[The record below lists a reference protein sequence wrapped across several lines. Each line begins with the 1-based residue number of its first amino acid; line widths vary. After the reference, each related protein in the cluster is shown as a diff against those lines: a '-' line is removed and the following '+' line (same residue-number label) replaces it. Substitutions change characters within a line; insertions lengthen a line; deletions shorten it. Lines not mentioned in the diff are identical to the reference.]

1 MKKGDYVVIAAV
13 LLISLLLFIPSFV
26 PSGEKTAEVYVD
38 GEKVKT
44 VSLSSLKAE
53 ERFSVA
59 GCEILFEKDGASFV
73 KSDCKDQL
81 CVKCGKLK
89 NAGDSMACVPN
100 RVVIA
105 VRAEKNDDYDIM
117 AY

>member
-1 MKKGDYVVIAAV
+1 MKKGDYLVIAAV
-13 LLISLLLFIPSFV
+13 LLVCLLLFIPSFL
-26 PSGEKTAEVYVD
+26 PSDEKTAEVYVD

-44 VSLSSLKAE
+44 VSLSSLKDE
-53 ERFSVA
+53 EHFSAA
-59 GCEILFEKDGASFV
+59 GCEILFEKDGASFIE
-73 KSDCKDQL
+73 SDCPDQL

-100 RVVIA
+100 KVVLT
-105 VRAEKNDDYDIM
+105 VKAEKNDDYDMM

>member
-1 MKKGDYVVIAAV
+1 MKKGDIFVLAAV
-13 LLISLLLFIPSFV
+13 LLICMLLFIPSFL
-26 PSGEKTAEVYVD
+26 PSDEKTAEVYVD

-53 ERFSVA
+53 ERFTAA
-59 GCEILFEKDGASFV
+59 GCEILFEKDGASFIE
-73 KSDCKDQL
+73 SDCPDQL

-89 NAGDSMACVPN
+89 KNGDSMACVPN
-100 RVVIA
+100 RVVVT
-105 VRAEKNDDYDIM
+105 VRSEKENNYDIL

>member
-13 LLISLLLFIPSFV
+13 LLISLLLFLPSFF
-26 PSGEKTAEVYVD
+26 PAEEKTAEVYVD
-38 GEKVKT
+38 GEKVKS
-44 VSLSSLKAE
+44 VAFSSLKAE
-53 ERFSVA
+53 ERFTVS

-100 RVVIA
+100 RVVVA

>member
-1 MKKGDYVVIAAV
+1 MKKGDYLVIAAV
-13 LLISLLLFIPSFV
+13 LIISLLLFIPSFL
-26 PSGEKTAEVYVD
+26 PSGEKTAEVYYN

-44 VSLSSLKAE
+44 VSLSSLEKE

-73 KSDCKDQL
+73 KSDCKDQF
-81 CVKCGKLK
+81 CVKCAKLK
-89 NAGDSMACVPN
+89 NSGDSMACVPN
-100 RVVIA
+100 RVVVA
-105 VRAEKNDDYDIM
+105 VKAEKDDDYDIM

>member
-1 MKKGDYVVIAAV
+1 MIAAV
-13 LLISLLLFIPSFV
+13 LVFCVLLFIPSFL
-26 PSGEKTAEVYVD
+26 SSDKKTAEVYVD

-44 VSLSSLKAE
+44 VSLSGLKDE
-53 ERFSVA
+53 EHFSAA
-59 GCEILFEKDGASFV
+59 GCEILFEKDGASFI

-81 CVKCGKLK
+81 CIKCGKLK

-100 RVVIA
+100 RVV
-105 VRAEKNDDYDIM
+105 VTVKAEKENNYDIL